1 LDHRVP
7 RVYDEAR
14 IELLDAIVGG
24 DYAADE
30 QLPSEEDLREQY
42 GFARGSVRPMLQTL
56 AEPAGV
62 LRVVHGR
69 GQFAEPAERWN
80 ALDDE
85 VVAALIRVGD
95 FARVLREVVEARR
108 LAEVPAAGLAAERA
122 TPEVVAALRDAVARM
137 DAIVPKQRSAAVAY
151 GEAEAD
157 FHAVLLA
164 SLGNRFL
171 RRQLLPLQQAM
182 RTAGVT
188 QRRGAKAVP
197 EHRAVADAIAQ
208 GDADA
213 ARAAMSAHLD
223 AVGAALPKRRP
234 QRS

>member
-56 AEPAGV
+56 AERAGV

-80 ALDDE
+80 TLDDE

-108 LAEVPAAGLAAERA
+108 LAGLAAERA

-137 DAIVPKQRSAAVAY
+137 DAIMPKQRSAAVAY
-151 GEAEAD
+151 DEAEAD

-182 RTAGVT
+182 RTARVT

-208 GDADA
+208 GDAQA

>member
-24 DYAADE
+24 DHAADD
-30 QLPSEEDLREQY
+30 QLPSEEDLRDQY

-56 AEPAGV
+56 VERGV

-80 ALDDE
+80 VLDDE
-85 VVAALIRVGD
+85 VIAALVRVGD
-95 FARVLREVVEARR
+95 LPRVLKEVLEARR
-108 LAEVPAAGLAAERA
+108 LLEVPAAGLAAERA
-122 TPEVVAALRDAVARM
+122 TPEVVAALRDAVERM
-137 DAIVPKQRSAAVAY
+137 GAIVSEQRSAPVAY
-151 GEAEAD
+151 DEAEAD
-157 FHAVLLA
+157 LHGVLAA

-171 RRQLLPLQQAM
+171 RRQLLPIQQAM
-182 RTAGVT
+182 RTAGIT
-188 QRRGAKAVP
+188 RRRGAEAVP
-197 EHRAVADAIAQ
+197 EHRAVVDAIER
-208 GDADA
+208 GDAEA
-213 ARAAMSAHLD
+213 ARAAMRAHLD

-234 QRS
+234 RRS